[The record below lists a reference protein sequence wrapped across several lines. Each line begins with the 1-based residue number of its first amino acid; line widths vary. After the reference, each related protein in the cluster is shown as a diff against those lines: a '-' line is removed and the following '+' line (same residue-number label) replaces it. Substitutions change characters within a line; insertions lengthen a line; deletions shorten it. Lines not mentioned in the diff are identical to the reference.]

1 MVKYKRHLI
10 ACRNHVSNCV
20 SMKLGATYVMK
31 YMHEKKLPCI
41 RHIHRIQ
48 MIIQKLHEGRFM
60 YKGGKYMSQNE
71 KKRIKVDIYNQT
83 YTIMGDEEEHHV
95 RLVASL
101 VDQKMREIKE
111 MNRHLDAAKLA
122 VLTAV
127 NTVNEHVKLKE
138 EYATLLGQ
146 LERKRKK

>member
-1 MVKYKRHLI
+1 
-10 ACRNHVSNCV
+10 
-20 SMKLGATYVMK
+20 
-31 YMHEKKLPCI
+31 
-41 RHIHRIQ
+41 
-48 MIIQKLHEGRFM
+48 
-60 YKGGKYMSQNE
+60 MSHND
-71 KKRIKVDIYNQT
+71 KKRIKVDIYNQI
-83 YTIMGDEEEHHV
+83 YTIMGNEEEEHV

-111 MNRHLDAAKLA
+111 ANNHLDATKIA